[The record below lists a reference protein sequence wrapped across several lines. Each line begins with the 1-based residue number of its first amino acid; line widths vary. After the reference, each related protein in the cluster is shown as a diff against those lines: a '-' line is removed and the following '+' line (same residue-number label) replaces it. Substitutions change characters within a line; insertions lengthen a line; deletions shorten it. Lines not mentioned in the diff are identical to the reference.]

1 MREGPEMNESAWL
14 LWGVDPEARQKAAAE
29 AAARGLTLADY
40 LEDVLRQGIV
50 GESPPAALPSSD
62 LSQRAEG
69 GGHNLKTL
77 ERRLT
82 LAIGRLDSTASALD
96 NSFLGLAARIDVA
109 ESMAAETSDALNSA
123 MSEVDANLSA
133 LKTRLGET
141 EAAAQTLSDEQYL
154 AHVAFDARFVAAER
168 LLTQADTRARGAE
181 QGVSELAASHD
192 ALKRAVAQ
200 DFNELA
206 HQTDSR
212 LTEGLADL
220 RAAADAAAEQA
231 EAATAHLVSEMR
243 ALRSAVEA
251 RVTESAAETR
261 KRMQAAMADGAAKIA
276 SLSAR
281 LDEQDRATAASQ
293 DFMKGLV
300 ADSEER
306 AQAALEATA
315 ESLRQAGAALAAEF
329 ARATRENESAIEAV
343 HADLSAEIAQVREL
357 HAGAAA
363 RQKHVDAAL
372 ATAVEETQKLRGE
385 TNAGF
390 TAAESLMRV
399 TVARAQS
406 DWDERF
412 AALAARFAD
421 GQHASQED
429 VLSARAE
436 TTRVEASMLAALEKL
451 AGDIIKLRDDQGG
464 AEARFA
470 GIDGTLAGTHAG
482 AAQLARRITQLETNA
497 AERRFEER
505 LQQVESALEDGP
517 SDHAVAALREQTS
530 AVAAGL
536 TAARRMD
543 ESLAK
548 RLDDIQRRLAAT
560 EQSANEA
567 AETFSKLSAAVDRV
581 GVAGGGDDERL
592 GEIEVAAERL
602 HELAQ
607 GQAEA
612 LASVE
617 ARIAAWEERQAD
629 AFEVLRDGLAQFISE
644 NERRFAALEAG
655 STLDQAIAGEI
666 DAMRAR
672 VEARVGEIE
681 QRSVRALE
689 QVADTMAILEQRFMH
704 AREDQT
710 RTA

>member
-1 MREGPEMNESAWL
+1 MSESAWL

-29 AAARGLTLADY
+29 AAARGLSLADY
-40 LEDVLRQGIV
+40 LEDVLRQGI
-50 GESPPAALPSSD
+50 GEGGAPAALPSAD
-62 LSQRAEG
+62 TALRADASSS
-69 GGHNLKTL
+69 HNLKTL

-133 LKTRLGET
+133 LKARLGET
-141 EAAAQTLSDEQYL
+141 EAAAQVLGDEQHL
-154 AHVAFDARFVAAER
+154 AYVAFDARLVASER
-168 LLTQADTRARGAE
+168 QLTHTESRARGAE
-181 QGVSELAASHD
+181 QGVSELAAAHE

-206 HQTDSR
+206 RQTDSR
-212 LTEGLADL
+212 LTAGLAEL

-231 EAATAHLVSEMR
+231 EAASAHLVSEMR
-243 ALRSAVEA
+243 ALRNAVEA

-261 KRMQAAMADGAAKIA
+261 KRMQAAMAEGAAKITN
-276 SLSAR
+276 LSTR
-281 LDEQDRATAASQ
+281 IDEQERAQAAVQ
-293 DFMKGLV
+293 DFAKSLV

-306 AQAALEATA
+306 TQATLEATA
-315 ESLRQAGAALAAEF
+315 ETLRQAGAALAAEF

-343 HADLSAEIAQVREL
+343 HADLSAEIAQVREH
-357 HAGAAA
+357 HAGATA
-363 RQKHVDAAL
+363 RQKQIDAAL
-372 ATAVEETQKLRGE
+372 ASAAEETQKLRGE

-412 AALAARFAD
+412 AALSARLTDNRQAT
-421 GQHASQED
+421 QED
-429 VLSARAE
+429 VLAARAE

-451 AGDIIKLRDDQGG
+451 AGDIIKLRDDSGG
-464 AEARFA
+464 AESRFA
-470 GIDGTLAGTHAG
+470 AIDGALAGTHAG
-482 AAQLARRITQLETNA
+482 AAQLARRVTQLETSA
-497 AERRFEER
+497 AERRYEER
-505 LQQVESALEDGP
+505 LQHVESALENGP
-517 SDHAVAALREQTS
+517 SDQAVTALREQTA

-548 RLDDIQRRLAAT
+548 RLDDIQRRLAAA
-560 EQSANEA
+560 EQSEADA
-567 AETFSKLSAAVDRV
+567 AENLGKFSAALDTTSE
-581 GVAGGGDDERL
+581 AGSSHNEERL
-592 GEIEVAAERL
+592 SEIEFAAERL
-602 HELAQ
+602 REVAQ
-607 GQAEA
+607 DQAEA

-655 STLDQAIAGEI
+655 STLDEAIAGEI

-689 QVADTMAILEQRFMH
+689 QVADTMAILEERFMQ
-704 AREDQT
+704 ARDDQA